1 MKGFLCVISGP
12 SGVGKG
18 TIVKEIM
25 KQRDDIELSIS
36 VTTRYMREGEVDGK
50 DYFFLDIDEF
60 TRLERE
66 GKLLESATV
75 HDNKY
80 GTPKEFVEKKI
91 EEGKIVILEIDVQGA
106 SQIKENFDNAI
117 YVFVMPPRMKDI
129 EDRLRKRGTE
139 DEDKIK
145 LRVNNS
151 IEEFK
156 KITMYDYFLLND
168 KVDHAT
174 ERLNKFLDEERKLR
188 NKLWLIHHLES

>member
-18 TIVKEIM
+18 TIVKELL
-25 KQRDDIELSIS
+25 KQRNDIELSIS
-36 VTTRYMREGEVDGK
+36 VTTRYMREGEINGK
-50 DYFFLDIDEF
+50 DYFFINEDEF
-60 TRLERE
+60 NKMNKS
-66 GKLLESATV
+66 GKLLESADV

-106 SQIKENFDNAI
+106 RQIKENFDNAI

-139 DEDKIK
+139 TEEKIK
-145 LRVNNS
+145 LRVHNS

-156 KITMYDYFLLND
+156 QITMYDYFLLND

-174 ERLNKFLDEERKLR
+174 ERLNKFLDEEREVRK
-188 NKLWLIHHLES
+188 NYD

>member
-18 TIVKEIM
+18 TIVKELL

-36 VTTRYMREGEVDGK
+36 VTTRYMRKGESDGK
-50 DYFFLDIDEF
+50 DYFFVDDNEF
-60 TRLERE
+60 SRLENQ
-66 GKLLESATV
+66 GKLLESARV
-75 HDNKY
+75 HNNRY
-80 GTPKEFVEKKI
+80 GTPKDFVEKKI

-106 SQIKENFDNAI
+106 IQIKKNFDNAI

-139 DEDKIK
+139 DEDKIN
-145 LRVNNS
+145 LRVKNS
-151 IEEFK
+151 IQEFK
-156 KITMYDYFLLND
+156 KITMYDYLLLND

-188 NKLWLIHHLES
+188 NKL